1 MNDSSKLQP
10 RFWITILVLAA
21 ALWGA
26 YPYLLDKALDHF
38 GLNWRV
44 DRRGQFGD
52 SFAPLIALF
61 TAWAC
66 ILISWVLYLQ
76 RNELKLH
83 QQQLIRMNDI
93 LEDQA
98 RSELDGGYINGL
110 ASLARYHQKR
120 SEELERKGDVH
131 GSEHE
136 SDEAQRRR
144 QQLAEHLDKLAMK
157 HRL

>member
-1 MNDSSKLQP
+1 MHESSKLQP
-10 RFWITILVLAA
+10 RFWITVLVIAA
-21 ALWGA
+21 VLWGL
-26 YPYLLDKALDHF
+26 YPYLLDKSLDHF

-52 SFAPLIALF
+52 SFGPLSALF

-66 ILISWVLYLQ
+66 ILITWVLYLQ
-76 RNELKLH
+76 RQELRLH
-83 QQQLIRMNDI
+83 QEQLIRMNEV

-98 RSELDGGYINGL
+98 RSEKDSGFIEGL
-110 ASLARYHQKR
+110 AALAQYHQKR
-120 SEELERKGDVH
+120 AEDLERKGDTH
-131 GSEHE
+131 GSERE
-136 SDEAQRRR
+136 SDEAQRRK